1 MNYDREFETEFDYLA
16 YVVRVALIQ
25 IEAGQGEVI
34 INVHRYED
42 MELIA
47 EVLSLNMNELETAG
61 IYFKL
66 NKVN

>member
-16 YVVRVALIQ
+16 YVVRIALIQ
-25 IEAGQGEVI
+25 IEAGKEEII

-47 EVLSLNMNELETAG
+47 EVLSINMNELEESG

-66 NKVN
+66 NRVN